1 MRVSTRAVSSAFQ
14 AVVSRV
20 RLPLSAPNR
29 LNKTMEIL
37 GKVLKIIAKQTDNK
51 YEPDINSTLQDM
63 GMDSLDVVE
72 LVMAIED
79 EFNIDIRDEVL
90 DSIVTIG
97 NLVEVVEKE
106 L

>member
-1 MRVSTRAVSSAFQ
+1 MTG
-14 AVVSRV
+14 V
-20 RLPLSAPNR
+20 RFSLPAPNR

-72 LVMAIED
+72 LTMAIED

-90 DSIVTIG
+90 DGIVTIG
-97 NLVEVVEKE
+97 DLVEVVEKE